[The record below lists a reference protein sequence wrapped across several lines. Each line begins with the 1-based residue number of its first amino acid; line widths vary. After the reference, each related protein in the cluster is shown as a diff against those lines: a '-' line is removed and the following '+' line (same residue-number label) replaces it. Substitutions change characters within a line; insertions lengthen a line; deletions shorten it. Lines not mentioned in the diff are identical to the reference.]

1 MDSRRKLLED
11 QSTTSTDFALCSI
24 RLSSNSE
31 TDSSQGSSTRRNK
44 QAPGPLTIND
54 PLKKKRKI
62 EEKEEKEK
70 ERKEEFLEEDEIDI
84 YNMTMSEI
92 QQYVDQIN
100 MQRKK
105 INADC
110 EEEVKSL
117 NDLYET
123 SCQKKKEM
131 KESLEAARSSIEG
144 LKNSLNEANW
154 SLQKTQDNLAVSET
168 QLKEA
173 VRELESCKNDL
184 AQEKAAGDK
193 KLMQAEA
200 EKKNLEATNE
210 KLSQEAAETAKI
222 LEEKEKNLDSVK
234 TKNEELRQE
243 IGRVQEELR
252 IQNENHRMVVKAQKR
267 DLLEARAAI
276 SNKNEHP
283 DELEEQSENAINR
296 AEQDLE
302 TARELHQED
311 LGEKTTCIVS

>member
-11 QSTTSTDFALCSI
+11 QSNTSSAASAPSNGNALSTSTDFALCST
-24 RLSSNSE
+24 RSSGNSE

-44 QAPGPLTIND
+44 QAPGSLTIND

-70 ERKEEFLEEDEIDI
+70 ERKEEFLEEDEVDV

-92 QQYVDQIN
+92 QQYVNQIN

-105 INADC
+105 INADY
-110 EEEVKSL
+110 EETFIK
-117 NDLYET
+117 
-123 SCQKKKEM
+123 
-131 KESLEAARSSIEG
+131 AARSWIEG
-144 LKNSLNEANW
+144 LKNSLNKANS

-173 VRELESCKNDL
+173 VRQLESCKNDL
-184 AQEKAAGDK
+184 AQEKAAGDE

-200 EKKNLEATNE
+200 EKQALEATNE

-234 TKNEELRQE
+234 TKNGELTKE
-243 IGRVQEELR
+243 IGRVLEELR
-252 IQNENHRMVVKAQKR
+252 IQNESHRMVVEAQKR

-276 SNKNEHP
+276 SNQNMQP
-283 DELEEQSENAINR
+283 DEFEEQSEDAMNR

-311 LGEKTTCIVS
+311 VGEKTTCIVS